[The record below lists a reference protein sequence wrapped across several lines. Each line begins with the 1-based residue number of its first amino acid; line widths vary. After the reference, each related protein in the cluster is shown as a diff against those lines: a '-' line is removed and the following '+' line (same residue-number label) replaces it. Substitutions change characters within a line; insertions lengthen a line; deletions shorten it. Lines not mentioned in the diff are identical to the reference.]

1 MSQELRLPSNRDL
14 CELFFFRYFDSDSEF
29 PAVIY
34 SSDDVLHP
42 HLHHQGHHHGQ
53 HCQSHHLH
61 LKTRERWMKDA
72 PYSHLNQSHKQSLL
86 NKFESLPESSHFHNG
101 ILTVNSEPVPSSTRH
116 LPSKKQRR
124 ASGDYYDKKKTTCML
139 YLQADHLFY
148 EKMGRSEEAC
158 IDVMTRHVQRVNSI
172 YRAVGETSTVYE
184 VVELVKIN
192 FEFLTT
198 YCWSHF
204 SDDEICKLKSES
216 SDLQIWSEEEEL

>member
-1 MSQELRLPSNRDL
+1 
-14 CELFFFRYFDSDSEF
+14 
-29 PAVIY
+29 
-34 SSDDVLHP
+34 
-42 HLHHQGHHHGQ
+42 
-53 HCQSHHLH
+53 
-61 LKTRERWMKDA
+61 
-72 PYSHLNQSHKQSLL
+72 
-86 NKFESLPESSHFHNG
+86 
-101 ILTVNSEPVPSSTRH
+101 
-116 LPSKKQRR
+116 
-124 ASGDYYDKKKTTCML
+124 ML

-172 YRAVGETSTVYE
+172 YRAVGETSTVYQ

-216 SDLQIWSEEEEL
+216 SDLLIWSEEEELWRVFS